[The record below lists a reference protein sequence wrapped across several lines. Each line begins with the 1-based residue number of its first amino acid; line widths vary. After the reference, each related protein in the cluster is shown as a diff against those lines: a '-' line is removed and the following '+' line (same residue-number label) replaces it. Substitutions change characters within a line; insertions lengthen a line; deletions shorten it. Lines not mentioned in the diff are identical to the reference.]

1 MNYKVVYFSKT
12 GNSKRV
18 AEKIGG
24 KLSCEVIEITDNKN
38 WKGVLGFLKGGYYA
52 STKKD
57 VEIKVPKNLDD
68 ADELIVVSP
77 LWASGVAPAI
87 KSFLK
92 TTQLSKVNL
101 VVTSTGSKVKERD
114 GFKSVSDVVKKNND
128 EDAVIDN
135 LVSSLS

>member
-18 AEKIGG
+18 AEKIGS
-24 KLSCEVIEITDNKN
+24 KLACDVIEITDNKN
-38 WKGVLGFLKGGYYA
+38 WKGIIGFLKGGYYA

-92 TTQLSKVNL
+92 TTTLNKVHL
-101 VVTSTGSKVKERD
+101 VVTSTGSMVKERS
-114 GFKSVSDVVKKNND
+114 GFKSVSDVVKKNNN
-128 EDAVIDN
+128 EEIVIDN
-135 LVSSLS
+135 LINSLS